1 MHENDMA
8 KRRNKELEERIAIL
22 QERLNEHLSTIYSN
36 EIEIERLKLQKDKW
50 STESEGLIKERDHF
64 KINHDRME
72 TNFTTMEERI
82 ALLEVEN
89 EKWKLQVI
97 EKQQEILS
105 RVSIEKTYEVR
116 FQEFVVKTDELKRQI
131 DVLERSNMTLDE
143 NNKIYNEENERLK
156 KSQEKITN
164 NIKVMCD
171 ERNQYKD
178 SLDAANSKVASFIE
192 QIHHNEEMLV
202 KVNKELEKVKNNLAQ
217 AERYSDAL
225 EIKKD
230 AFERATS
237 VQKRQLWEQIK
248 TISEQVTAEKNAR
261 EKWIERYESE
271 YKAHFETTA
280 ELMKLKTDFKTLE
293 HRANDL
299 EIDLN
304 LYKSENEKN
313 KSLYEE
319 K

>member
-1 MHENDMA
+1 M
-8 KRRNKELEERIAIL
+8 
-22 QERLNEHLSTIYSN
+22 
-36 EIEIERLKLQKDKW
+36 
-50 STESEGLIKERDHF
+50 
-64 KINHDRME
+64 
-72 TNFTTMEERI
+72 
-82 ALLEVEN
+82 
-89 EKWKLQVI
+89 
-97 EKQQEILS
+97 
-105 RVSIEKTYEVR
+105 
-116 FQEFVVKTDELKRQI
+116 KTDELKRQI
-131 DVLERSNMTLDE
+131 DVLERSNMTLEE

-237 VQKRQLWEQIK
+237 VQKRQL
-248 TISEQVTAEKNAR
+248 
-261 EKWIERYESE
+261 
-271 YKAHFETTA
+271 
-280 ELMKLKTDFKTLE
+280 
-293 HRANDL
+293 
-299 EIDLN
+299 
-304 LYKSENEKN
+304 
-313 KSLYEE
+313 
-319 K
+319 